1 MKGLT
6 IFTCLVFIICVLCSF
21 LPLSDEAEIYDNTV
35 RLHVIA
41 NSDSEYDQNV
51 KLRVRD
57 GVLSLI
63 EELVKDAENIEEAEN
78 IIRENI
84 SAIRDNSRETLNL
97 LGEDKSIAV
106 TLSKE
111 YYPTREYED
120 FSLPAGEY
128 MSLRIMIGEAKGKNW
143 WCVLYPE
150 LCTGGAKTEI

>member
-63 EELVKDAENIEEAEN
+63 EELGSEEHT
-78 IIRENI
+78 
-84 SAIRDNSRETLNL
+84 S
-97 LGEDKSIAV
+97 
-106 TLSKE
+106 
-111 YYPTREYED
+111 
-120 FSLPAGEY
+120 
-128 MSLRIMIGEAKGKNW
+128 
-143 WCVLYPE
+143 
-150 LCTGGAKTEI
+150 